1 MIEVTK
7 RVCSEET
14 ENKLRAAMSTLHA
27 VIAEAVGQGA
37 PAKDQYELTAK
48 LAAST
53 LNGCD
58 RYKRDQALN
67 SLKSAVLVIA
77 KDAVSAKRAEK
88 EAFEASLN
96 TVPEAFKAIIR
107 KASPS
112 YDHVVIPLAS
122 FASAFPQGTDVATM
136 RSGLQSIGCKL
147 QGPTDNMGVRLSVV

>member
-1 MIEVTK
+1 MNPITN
-7 RVCSEET
+7 RPCSEST
-14 ENKLRAAMSTLHA
+14 EVALRAAMSTLHA

-88 EAFEASLN
+88 EAFEVTLSECP
-96 TVPEAFKAIIR
+96 VAFREIVR
-107 KASPS
+107 KATPS
-112 YDHVVIPLAS
+112 FDHVVIPLAS

-147 QGPTDNMGVRLSVV
+147 QGPTDNMGVRLAVV